1 MNNNEVT
8 RLPFRTMKI
17 NMQEDEKM
25 SKIAVFFADG
35 CEEIEGLTVVDM
47 LRRANLDVVS
57 VSVTGSREIHGSHD
71 ITFFADTTFEE
82 TSPDA
87 YDGAV
92 LPGGAVGTANLG
104 AHEGVVST
112 IKKFAQEGK
121 LVAAICAAP
130 SVLGANGI
138 LQGKRATCHPGW
150 EEKLTGAV
158 ISEGNAVVDGNVI
171 TSRGMGTSID
181 FSLAIIEK
189 FADADVVENVKK
201 GIVY

>member
-1 MNNNEVT
+1 MG
-8 RLPFRTMKI
+8 R
-17 NMQEDEKM
+17 
-25 SKIAVFFADG
+25 IAVFFADG

-47 LRRANLDVVS
+47 LRRAKLDVVS
-57 VSVTGSREIHGSHD
+57 VSVTGSREVHGSHQ
-71 ITFFADTTFEE
+71 ITFYADTTFEE
-82 TSPDA
+82 VLKDGLQGVSAPSKTDA
-87 YDGAV
+87 DAVSDDTFDGVV

-112 IKKFAQEGK
+112 IKKFAAQGK

-130 SVLGANGI
+130 GVLGANGI

-150 EEKLTGAV
+150 EEKLTGA
-158 ISEGNAVVDGNVI
+158 ILSEENAVVDGNII

-189 FADADVVENVKK
+189 LADADVVAHVKE

>member
-1 MNNNEVT
+1 
-8 RLPFRTMKI
+8 
-17 NMQEDEKM
+17 M

-47 LRRANLDVVS
+47 LRRANLEVVS
-57 VSVTGSREIHGSHD
+57 VSVSGSKEIHGSHQ
-71 ITFFADTTFEE
+71 ITFFADTVYEEAAMDTF
-82 TSPDA
+82 
-87 YDGAV
+87 DGVV
-92 LPGGAVGTANLG
+92 LPGGVTGTANLG
-104 AHEGVVST
+104 AHEGVIAASRE
-112 IKKFAQEGK
+112 FAQEGK

-150 EEKLTGAV
+150 EEKLTGA
-158 ISEGNAVVDGNVI
+158 IITEGNVVVDGNII
-171 TSRGMGTSID
+171 TSRGMGTAID

-189 FADADVVENVKK
+189 FADAEVVENVKK